1 MYFSDLKKQTM
12 AKETIVK
19 ENPVIDALR
28 KLKEEE
34 LEIAAKL
41 KPIQEAIRAL
51 EKILD
56 KSSKKAPK
64 PAKEASSDA
73 VEETAPE
80 ATEEEATA

>member
-1 MYFSDLKKQTM
+1 M

-34 LEIAAKL
+34 MEIAAKL
-41 KPIQEAIRAL
+41 KPIQEAISAL

-56 KSSKKAPK
+56 KSAKKVK
-64 PAKEASSDA
+64 PAKEAA
-73 VEETAPE
+73 AEGLFEEGAPE
-80 ATEEEATA
+80 AESAEALN